1 LGRVAAIPALL
12 LWLVLADALFGQGIV
27 GSLSVLWQTDN
38 LSAPK
43 SSTDGKTQGPGTDLH
58 HTLTGN
64 IQVHHNFHS
73 RNLNTDRDVIVYL
86 PPGYDHDPSRRY
98 PVLYLQDGQN
108 LFDSA
113 TAFLGNEWGLDET
126 AELLI
131 SGGQIEPLIMVGV
144 YNTGMKRI
152 GEYTPVRDRRGRGG
166 QARRYGRLMVE
177 DLKPFIDERYRTYRD
192 QANTGLGGSSL
203 GGLVTMYLGL
213 EYPNVF
219 GKLVVMSP
227 SVWWANRDILLRV
240 EKLKKKLPLK
250 IWLDIGTAEGSNAG
264 MTERDAV
271 SLRDA
276 LIEKGWQL
284 GQDLGFEVDQG
295 AGHNEQ
301 AWGNRIRDALK
312 FLYPFP

>member
-1 LGRVAAIPALL
+1 LGHAASIPVLL
-12 LWLVLADALFGQGIV
+12 VYLIAADTLFGQGAV
-27 GSLSVLWQTDN
+27 GSLSTLWQTDN
-38 LSAPK
+38 LSPPK
-43 SSTDGKTQGPGTDLH
+43 SSADGKTQGPGTDLH

-73 RNLNTDRDVIVYL
+73 RHLNTDRDVIVYL

-108 LFDSA
+108 LFDAA

-126 AELLI
+126 AEQLI
-131 SGGQIEPLIMVGV
+131 SSGQIEPLIIVGV

-166 QARRYGRLMVE
+166 HARRYGKLIVD
-177 DLKPFIDERYRTYRD
+177 DLKPFIDQRYRTYRD

-213 EYPNVF
+213 EYSNVF

-227 SVWWANRDILLRV
+227 SVWWANRDILRRV
-240 EKLKKKLPLK
+240 HKLKKKLPLK
-250 IWLDIGTAEGSNAG
+250 IWLDIGTAEGGNADL
-264 MTERDAV
+264 TERDAKT
-271 SLRDA
+271 LRDA
-276 LIEKGWQL
+276 LIEKGWQI
-284 GQDLGFEVDQG
+284 GSDFAFEVDVG
-295 AGHNEQ
+295 AGHNEA
-301 AWGNRIRDALK
+301 AWGHRIRNALR
-312 FLYPFP
+312 FLYPVP

>member
-1 LGRVAAIPALL
+1 M
-12 LWLVLADALFGQGIV
+12 
-27 GSLSVLWQTDN
+27 GSFAVLWQTDN
-38 LSAPK
+38 LSPPK
-43 SSTDGKTQGPGTDLH
+43 SSADGQTQGPGTALR

-73 RNLNTDRDVIVYL
+73 RHLNSDRDVIVYL

-108 LFDSA
+108 LFDAA

-126 AELLI
+126 AERLI
-131 SGGQIEPLIMVGV
+131 STGQIEPLIMVGV

-152 GEYTPVRDRRGRGG
+152 EEYTQVRDRRGRGG
-166 QARRYGRLMVE
+166 QARRYGKLIVD
-177 DLKPFIDERYRTYRD
+177 DLKPFIDQRYRTYRD

-219 GKLVVMSP
+219 SKLVVMSP
-227 SVWWANRDILLRV
+227 SVWWANRDIMHRV
-240 EKLKKKLPLK
+240 QKLKKKPPLK
-250 IWLDIGTAEGSNAG
+250 IWLDIGTAEGSNALA
-264 MTERDAV
+264 TERDAL

-276 LIEKGWQL
+276 LIEKGWEL
-284 GQDLGFEVDQG
+284 GRDLAFDIDEG

-301 AWGNRIRDALK
+301 AWGHRIGDALK
-312 FLYPFP
+312 FLYPVP